1 MGMTIPQETMRKM
14 ESLPS
19 EKMNILIQFVDQISM
34 SPSDMFE
41 DLRNEGLKKNLSD
54 EEIDEF
60 VESVKSERYA
70 VGG

>member
-1 MGMTIPQETMRKM
+1 MTIPQETMRKM